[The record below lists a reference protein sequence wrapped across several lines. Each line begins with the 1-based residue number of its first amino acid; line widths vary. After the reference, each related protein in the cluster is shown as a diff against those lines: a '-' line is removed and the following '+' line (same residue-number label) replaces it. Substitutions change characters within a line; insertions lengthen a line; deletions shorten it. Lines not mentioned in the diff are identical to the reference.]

1 MNCWI
6 VCITNDNLR
15 ISLKEKV
22 IGFAESKRAVLKSFE
37 PGDLVVFYVS
47 RESLS
52 STKRIGKFIGLAEVV
67 SQSYKSSAPVWN
79 HGVFPQ
85 RIRIEPVSEKSCDIK
100 TLLDRLR
107 FIKNKANW
115 GASFLS
121 GILRIPHDDF
131 DTIRENMQ

>member
-1 MNCWI
+1 MNHWV
-6 VCITNDNLR
+6 VCITDDNLR
-15 ISLKEKV
+15 ISLREKV
-22 IGFAESKRAVLKSFE
+22 IGFAESKRAVLKSFQ

-52 STKRIGKFIGLAEVV
+52 SAKRIGKFIGLAEVV
-67 SQSYKSSAPVWN
+67 SQSYHSSVPIWN

-85 RIRIEPVSEKSCDIK
+85 RIDIEPVFEKSCDVK

-107 FIKNKANW
+107 FIKNKTSW

-121 GILRIPHDDF
+121 GILKIPHDDF
-131 DTIRENMQ
+131 DTIRENMK

>member
-1 MNCWI
+1 MNHWI
-6 VCITNDNLR
+6 VCITDDNLR
-15 ISLKEKV
+15 ISLTRK
-22 IGFAESKRAVLKSFE
+22 IMGFAESKRAILKSFQ

-52 STKRIGKFIGLAEVV
+52 SNKRVGKFIGLAEVM
-67 SQSYKSSAPVWN
+67 SQSYHSLAPIWN

-85 RIRIEPVSEKSCDIK
+85 RIDITPVSEKSCDVK

-107 FIKNKANW
+107 FIKNKTNW
-115 GASFLS
+115 GASFIS

-131 DTIRENMQ
+131 DTIRESMK

>member
-1 MNCWI
+1 MNRWI

-22 IGFAESKRAVLKSFE
+22 IGFAETKSSVLKSFE

-67 SQSYKSSAPVWN
+67 SQSYHSLEPIWN

-85 RIRIEPVSEKSCDIK
+85 RIDIEPVSEKSCDVK